1 MTWLQS
7 ITQTLQISNV
17 ISGSSTLVTG
27 PPGIGKTTLCRNI
40 AAECARTDTG
50 VVYVTLDSTPKDI
63 EEAMLSSDHFIDLKS
78 KIIFVD
84 CYSWLIGET
93 KGSYCISHLSN
104 LGDLSVKLFT
114 ALQEKGPRSVVI
126 FDSISTLFLYNME
139 NEIIRFLQVNLARI
153 KQMGCF
159 GIWTIEEGVHAP
171 TIYNTLRHMMDV
183 TLELRFEETTAL
195 ERRIRVHTCKGAMHT
210 TQWFPFI
217 IGDGGSLIID
227 GTAVSSANAMKPAAI
242 IK

>member
-1 MTWLQS
+1 MTWLQT

-40 AAECARTDTG
+40 VAECARTNTG

-63 EEAMLSSDHFIDLKS
+63 EEAMMTSDNFIDVRN

-84 CYSWLIGET
+84 CYSWLIGDA
-93 KGSYCISHLSN
+93 KGPYSISHLSN

-114 ALQEKGPRSVVI
+114 ALQERGPRSVVI
-126 FDSISTLFLYNME
+126 FDSISTLFLYNVE

-159 GIWTIEEGVHAP
+159 GIWTIEEGVHTS

-183 TLELRFEETTAL
+183 TLELRFEENTSL
-195 ERRIRVHTCKGAMHT
+195 ERRIRVHTCKGATHT

-217 IGDGGSLIID
+217 IRDGGSLIID
-227 GTAVSSANAMKPAAI
+227 GIAVSTRT
-242 IK
+242 

>member
-1 MTWLQS
+1 
-7 ITQTLQISNV
+7 
-17 ISGSSTLVTG
+17 
-27 PPGIGKTTLCRNI
+27 
-40 AAECARTDTG
+40 
-50 VVYVTLDSTPKDI
+50 
-63 EEAMLSSDHFIDLKS
+63 
-78 KIIFVD
+78 
-84 CYSWLIGET
+84 
-93 KGSYCISHLSN
+93 
-104 LGDLSVKLFT
+104 
-114 ALQEKGPRSVVI
+114 
-126 FDSISTLFLYNME
+126 
-139 NEIIRFLQVNLARI
+139 
-153 KQMGCF
+153 CF

>member
-126 FDSISTLFLYNME
+126 FDSISTLFLYNVE

-159 GIWTIEEGVHAP
+159 GIWTIEEGVHTP